1 VRKQSDNKPKHETL
15 SSDRVEDNKEEV
27 HIKLVSKQSSDN
39 KVTPQK
45 KLSTESKG
53 NLAGA
58 QVEVTE
64 EDKFSGSPNKE
75 QPVGSNEVTERIPI
89 DEEKKNENPQE
100 PHKHVET
107 KTSTNEANTK
117 VESKTVASKDDIVR
131 RIDINNAH
139 RDSNLSSKIKENDEK
154 SKTGVH
160 ATDKRGGCSKCIIV

>member
-89 DEEKKNENPQE
+89 DEEKK
-100 PHKHVET
+100 
-107 KTSTNEANTK
+107 
-117 VESKTVASKDDIVR
+117 
-131 RIDINNAH
+131 
-139 RDSNLSSKIKENDEK
+139 
-154 SKTGVH
+154 
-160 ATDKRGGCSKCIIV
+160 